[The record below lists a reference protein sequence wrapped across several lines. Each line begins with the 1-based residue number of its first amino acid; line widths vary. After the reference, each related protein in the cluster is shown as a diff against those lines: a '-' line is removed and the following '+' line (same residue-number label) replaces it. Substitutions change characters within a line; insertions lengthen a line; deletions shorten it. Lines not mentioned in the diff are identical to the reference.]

1 MSDTKLLLVKA
12 DALPET
18 FLKVVQ
24 AKQLLASMEAKNAS
38 EAAKL
43 CGISRSAFYKYKD
56 CVWEYTQHNGTVIS
70 LHAVLKDIT
79 GVLSKLLSVLYE
91 NNANILTVNQGIPSS
106 GVASVSVSVQ
116 LDDVNFNVQ
125 SLIDQIAK
133 INGVVSIKQIIGR

>member
-1 MSDTKLLLVKA
+1 MSDTKLLIVNS
-12 DALPET
+12 DALPDT

-38 EAAKL
+38 EAAKK

-56 CVWEYTQHNGTVIS
+56 SVWEYTQHSGTVIS
-70 LHAVLKDIT
+70 LHAVLKDKA
-79 GVLSKLLSVLYE
+79 GVLSKFLSVLYE

-116 LDDVNFNVQ
+116 VDDAKFSVQ
-125 SLIDQIAK
+125 SLIEQILK
-133 INGVVSIKQIIGR
+133 VNGVVSVKQIIGR